1 MASNDKVA
9 AAKKKAQEQVR
20 AQQRKATALWAVAGV
35 IVLGLFGALAA
46 YIANQSNTTT
56 IDTEAGQRESTVASE
71 NGGFGFAKTDEM
83 GVGLGE
89 APVRLDVYFDF
100 MCPYCQIFELSQ
112 TETLNELR
120 AEGIVDVYYHP
131 IVFLDRYSQGTEYS
145 TRSASAAALIAEE
158 APEQWLEF
166 VKKMFENW
174 PGENT
179 PGLSDEQIQQIA
191 KDAGVP
197 DDVVAQI
204 PDHTFTDW
212 AHVMT
217 EKASGEDGIMFT
229 PALVVNGKLQDVQ
242 NDPSAINW
250 SVEGGLE
257 AGLRAAAEAAK

>member
-89 APVRLDVYFDF
+89 APVRVDLYFDF
-100 MCPYCQIFELSQ
+100 MCPYCKIFELSQ
-112 TETLNELR
+112 TETLDALR
-120 AEGIVDVYYHP
+120 AEGVIDVYYHP
-131 IVFLDRYSQGTEYS
+131 IVFLDRYSQGTEFS
-145 TRSASAAALIAEE
+145 TRAASAAALIAEE
-158 APEQWLEF
+158 APDQWRAF
-166 VKKMFENW
+166 VLAMFNNQPEENSK
-174 PGENT
+174 
-179 PGLSDEQIQQIA
+179 GLSDEEIQKIA

-197 DDVVAQI
+197 DAVVSQI
-204 PDHTFTDW
+204 PDHAFKDW
-212 AHVMT
+212 ARVMT